1 MTEEKKDK
9 VVSWMGS
16 WGSATIVLLSGF
28 IVIGSY
34 KADVD
39 MLKKLAEKIDTQN
52 QVQETRITR
61 LESSNDNFREMLVE
75 MKSDIK
81 DIKKTVQASRGM
93 P

>member
-1 MTEEKKDK
+1 MTEENRNK
-9 VVSWMGS
+9 VTSWMGS

-34 KADVD
+34 KTDVD
-39 MLKKLAEKIDTQN
+39 ILKKLTDKIDTQN

-75 MKSDIK
+75 IKADIK
-81 DIKKTVQASRGM
+81 DIKKMAQERKGI